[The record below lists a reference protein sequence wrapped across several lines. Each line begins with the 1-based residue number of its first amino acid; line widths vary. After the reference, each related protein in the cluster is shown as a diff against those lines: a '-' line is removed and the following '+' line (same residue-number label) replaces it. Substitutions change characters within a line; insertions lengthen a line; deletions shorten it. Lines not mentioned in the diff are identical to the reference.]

1 MYPEHEKLEVI
12 KDESQAIGA
21 FLDWLQN
28 ERQPTLQ
35 LCAVTNH
42 ADHPF
47 QPTYF
52 GIQELLAE
60 YFDINLKKIEDEKN
74 KMLKEIRK
82 NQ

>member
-1 MYPEHEKLEVI
+1 MYPEHEKLEAI

-42 ADHPF
+42 TDHPF
-47 QPTYF
+47 QPIYF

-60 YFDINLKKIEDEKN
+60 YFDINLKKIEAEKN